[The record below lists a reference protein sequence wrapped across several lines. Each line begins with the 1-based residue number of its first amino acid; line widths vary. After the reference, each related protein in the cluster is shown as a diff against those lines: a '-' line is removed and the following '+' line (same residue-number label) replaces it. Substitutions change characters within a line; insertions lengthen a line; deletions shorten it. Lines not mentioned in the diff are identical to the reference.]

1 METDEQLEETK
12 NLKINRARFNIKAI
26 PWFMGFS
33 NDLMFYIAINT
44 IFLTTAKNLTA
55 AQISLCTT
63 IPCLSYII
71 LQRLFLKIIKKLGN
85 AKSVRIGTIM
95 LLLASIIITFA
106 KSYWVIM
113 IGQILYTT
121 SFIFK
126 SMDNVM
132 LKNNLAFLNK
142 KDEYIKYKNKSSI
155 IYSTI
160 TTIIALFAGYL
171 FKINYYLP
179 MYLCILICVLNVFVS
194 IKLTDEK
201 EDRTKDIENKD
212 IKEKLKFNKLIFLIM
227 LSYGLFYATIGR
239 GQTNTKLLIQ
249 YELGNYFDIGITA
262 IYFSY
267 ILVMS
272 RISRILS
279 NIAFYKI
286 YDRVKEKIGYYLPI
300 LCGLAFVCVIL
311 GKLNS
316 QMELKF
322 ILMSIGFCIILGI
335 RDVFSTY
342 MQDLLLKKTK
352 PEEQQSG
359 IAYLGLSRKIGE
371 TIISFII
378 SLMLLKVELLYV
390 IVALLVLATISFIIN
405 LRLYKMVK

>member
-1 METDEQLEETK
+1 MQADEALDEEK
-12 NLKINRARFNIKAI
+12 ILKINRAKFNIKVI

-44 IFLTTAKNLTA
+44 IFLTTVKNLTA

-71 LQRLFLKIIKKLGN
+71 LQKLFLKIIKKLGN
-85 AKSVRIGTIM
+85 AKSVRIGTFM
-95 LLLASIIITFA
+95 LLLGSIIITFA
-106 KSYWVIM
+106 KSYWIIM

-132 LKNNLAFLNK
+132 LKNNLTFLNK

-155 IYSTI
+155 IYSTV
-160 TTIIALFAGYL
+160 TTIIALFTGYL
-171 FKINYYLP
+171 FNINYYLP
-179 MYLCILICVLNVFVS
+179 MYLCIVVCILNVFIS
-194 IKLTDEK
+194 FKLTDENEKSNK
-201 EDRTKDIENKD
+201 EIENID
-212 IKEKLKFNKLIFLIM
+212 TKEKLKFNKLILLIM
-227 LSYGLFYATIGR
+227 LSYGLFYAIIGR
-239 GQTNTKLLIQ
+239 GQANTKLIIQ
-249 YELGNYFDIGITA
+249 YELGEYFDIGLTA

-272 RISRILS
+272 RVSRILS

-286 YDRVKEKIGYYLPI
+286 YDKVKDKISYYLSI

-311 GKLNS
+311 GKLNT
-316 QMELKF
+316 QMGLKF
-322 ILMSIGFCIILGI
+322 TLMTIGFCIILGI
-335 RDVFSTY
+335 RDVFGTY

-352 PEEQQSG
+352 PEQQQSG
-359 IAYLGLSRKIGE
+359 IAFLGLSRKIVE
-371 TIISFII
+371 TVISFII

-390 IVALLVLATISFIIN
+390 IIALLVLAFISFIVN
-405 LRLYKMVK
+405 LKLYKLVN